1 MENRNFFF
9 SRVKYLKKYTNLELN
24 LIIKRAIVFFVNRCR
39 EFRSVFSNL
48 YEKVKFYLLQI
59 INSLKSKF
67 INKRDSAFF
76 VKIDIIKKKHKDI
89 IFLLTL
95 SLVFI
100 FMIIYSSVFD
110 LLQPLDYNGKTE
122 EKIIEILPGKN
133 TSQIAG
139 LLKHEKLIKNE
150 KALIIYTKIKGLD
163 SKLKA
168 GKYILHPGMS
178 IPEIVKEL
186 SEGNVLNESIRVTIP
201 EGLELKEIAGL
212 LEKKGLVDSEYFIE
226 IAKVKNFP
234 FDFLKGLPGD
244 TTLEGYLFPDTYKV
258 NKDVGEKGIIS
269 IMLRRFGNIFNA
281 DFISRADEIGL
292 SVHEVITLASIIE
305 REAKVDDE
313 RPLISSVFHNRLKN
327 GMLLQSC
334 ATVQY
339 ALGERKET
347 LLFKDLEIDSPYNTY
362 IIPGLPPGPISSPG
376 KASIEA
382 ALFPAETDYLYFVS
396 NGDGTHTFSRTYREH
411 LRAINRNN

>member
-1 MENRNFFF
+1 M
-9 SRVKYLKKYTNLELN
+9 KHKKKYKDLELN
-24 LIIKRAIVFFVNRCR
+24 LITKRAIIFFVNRYR
-39 EFRSVFSNL
+39 EFRSVSSNL
-48 YEKVKFYLLQI
+48 YIKVKLYF
-59 INSLKSKF
+59 LKNKF

-76 VKIDIIKKKHKDI
+76 VKINIIKKKHKDI
-89 IFLLTL
+89 IFLLTF

-110 LLQPLDYNGKTE
+110 MLQPLDYNGKTK

-133 TSQIAG
+133 TSQIAR

-150 KALIIYTKIKGLD
+150 KVLIIYAKIKGLD

-168 GKYILHPGMS
+168 GKYILHPAMS
-178 IPEIVKEL
+178 IPEIVKDL
-186 SEGNVLNESIRVTIP
+186 SEGNVLNESIRFTIP
-201 EGLELKEIAGL
+201 EGLELKEIAEL

-244 TTLEGYLFPDTYKV
+244 TTLEGYLFPDTYEV
-258 NKDVGEKGIIS
+258 NKDIGEKDIIK
-269 IMLRRFGNIFNA
+269 IMLRRFENIFNA
-281 DFISRADEIGL
+281 DFVSRARELRL

-313 RPLISSVFHNRLKN
+313 RPLISSVFHNRLKI
-327 GMLLQSC
+327 GKLLQSC

-362 IIPGLPPGPISSPG
+362 KVPGLPPGPISNPG
-376 KASIEA
+376 EASIKA

-396 NGDGTHTFSRTYREH
+396 NGDGTHTFSRTYGEH
-411 LRAINRNN
+411 LRIINRNN